1 MPDLR
6 YLRIIFRQLN
16 SALMGIDPGAEGDS
30 FADGHVFDIFPGT
43 GEPPRYRGT
52 LPVGSLL
59 ARGYW
64 VMIPEDQEGSFRQ
77 AIGIPAREQ
86 RDYGVMPAERIAIGP
101 QSESD
106 GSFARR
112 MRWHQSWYR
121 THVLKVPYG
130 TGPWPRSRTL
140 YGNMLTEQSAE
151 AGLNFLTPAIFELAK
166 RRVAAGTGTVE
177 SFRLMHNMLGSQ
189 PMCFNLF
196 GELAHD
202 HELATRLV
210 RVLWGEHI
218 ARITGVHI
226 EWAPMPAA
234 EYLDDRTAFDAFIE
248 YETQDDR
255 AGFIGIETK
264 LSETFSP
271 RRYDQP
277 AYRRWMTPD
286 SPWRADASDEVAKRE
301 HNQLWRDHLLAWSLL
316 RHPESKYAVGELS
329 VLYHPEDHRC
339 RDTVA
344 GYRALLRDET
354 TFSSFDLAQV
364 VSAWKPLAGQWLSQF
379 EQRYLALASSS

>member
-1 MPDLR
+1 
-6 YLRIIFRQLN
+6 
-16 SALMGIDPGAEGDS
+16 
-30 FADGHVFDIFPGT
+30 
-43 GEPPRYRGT
+43 
-52 LPVGSLL
+52 
-59 ARGYW
+59 
-64 VMIPEDQEGSFRQ
+64 
-77 AIGIPAREQ
+77 
-86 RDYGVMPAERIAIGP
+86 
-101 QSESD
+101 
-106 GSFARR
+106 
-112 MRWHQSWYR
+112 
-121 THVLKVPYG
+121 
-130 TGPWPRSRTL
+130 
-140 YGNMLTEQSAE
+140 MLTEQSAE
-151 AGLNFLTPAIFELAK
+151 AGLNFLTPAIFDLAK

-196 GELAHD
+196 GELALD
-202 HELATRLV
+202 HELAIRLV
-210 RVLWGEHI
+210 RVLWGGHI
-218 ARITGVHI
+218 TRITGVHI

-234 EYLDDRTAFDAFIE
+234 EYLHDRTAFDAFIE

-277 AYRRWMTPD
+277 AYRRWMTLD
-286 SPWRADASDEVAKRE
+286 SPWRADANSKVAKRE
-301 HNQLWRDHLLAWSLL
+301 RNQLWRDHLLAWSLL

-329 VLYHPEDHRC
+329 VVYHPEDHRC

-379 EQRYLALASSS
+379 EQRYLALESSS